1 MQTTRQVIE
10 AARDLETNHNQI
22 AEKMLSVLQQYEGKK
37 LTRRVLPKLSA
48 ALGQDVILNDYT
60 AGLLY
65 LETEAYRRD
74 REGCGFDAVKLFI
87 PTAMGQTTLPV
98 IDCEQIR
105 ERNSCYLEAA
115 IERNFRRDAELASTF
130 PEMCDDAANAYRK
143 AEAELEQLTEY
154 PCPDRHQ
161 IQKQAGMI

>member
-115 IERNFRRDAELASTF
+115 IEHFRRDAELASTF
-130 PEMCDDAANAYRK
+130 PEMCDDVQRTLIGRRN
-143 AEAELEQLTEY
+143 AELKQLTEY

-161 IQKQAGMI
+161 IQRQAGMI